1 MFLIQHGLYE
11 KAKTS
16 RKQRKEKKN
25 RMKKVRGTK
34 KAKVGAAGKKVCVV
48 YCLNLE
54 IYFPSVLNSWF
65 VKTWLWNYFSYI
77 VVQYNPWYN
86 FVFFMFYAVVIWQGK
101 MQNCTKWKIEPQQI
115 HWTKAIQFCG
125 NSKFFVPGF
134 ILLYELVLKLCLS
147 QRWKLLLWSVACTL
161 HYNLNLNV

>member
-1 MFLIQHGLYE
+1 VFLIQHGLYE

-65 VKTWLWNYFSYI
+65 VKTWL
-77 VVQYNPWYN
+77 
-86 FVFFMFYAVVIWQGK
+86 
-101 MQNCTKWKIEPQQI
+101 
-115 HWTKAIQFCG
+115 
-125 NSKFFVPGF
+125 
-134 ILLYELVLKLCLS
+134 
-147 QRWKLLLWSVACTL
+147 
-161 HYNLNLNV
+161 